1 MDTSSAGSCDRLR
14 QAIDDEINSWEESTR
29 ALRSRRNILA
39 PISRL
44 PPETLATIF
53 SFLSPSWNKEAGY
66 SAWMSVVHVC
76 RRWRETALNHPR
88 LWSHINF
95 TNLTPSGVAGMLA
108 RAKESPLHLDADVT
122 KWSVTQFDVFRNYV
136 EAHMSHTR
144 QLSICGSLHAVFDRL
159 VSSAPTLEFLSLS
172 HKPRPSASAKV
183 VIPIDLFNCTAPS
196 LTSLELKSCDISWK
210 SPLLKRLRSLEILRL
225 STEARPTLEDWLG
238 ALNEMPQLETLI
250 RHPTCS
256 TGRPIHFR
264 AFARRYPPL
273 PHQIPY
279 NRLCERLRARC
290 RISRVARS
298 HLAKC
303 RCQIL

>member
-1 MDTSSAGSCDRLR
+1 
-14 QAIDDEINSWEESTR
+14 
-29 ALRSRRNILA
+29 
-39 PISRL
+39 
-44 PPETLATIF
+44 
-53 SFLSPSWNKEAGY
+53 
-66 SAWMSVVHVC
+66 
-76 RRWRETALNHPR
+76 
-88 LWSHINF
+88 
-95 TNLTPSGVAGMLA
+95 ML
-108 RAKESPLHLDADVT
+108 
-122 KWSVTQFDVFRNYV
+122 
-136 EAHMSHTR
+136 
-144 QLSICGSLHAVFDRL
+144 DRL

-279 NRLCERLRARC
+279 NRLCERLRARS